1 MGTVYLA
8 QDLRFQRRYVA
19 LKENLNS
26 TPESRTQFQPRHF
39 CIVIGSDE
47 NL

>member
-8 QDLRFQRRYVA
+8 QDQRFQRRYVA
-19 LKENLNS
+19 LKENLNAA
-26 TPESRTQFQPRHF
+26 PEARTQFRPRHF